1 VGSSGRIDPPPEPPL
16 LSPHRARLTCLAAVV
31 VALGCGGLVAA
42 AALVPAPPGVLAIV
56 LVVGIAYPMAASY
69 QLHDAVVA
77 LRAHRRV
84 RTALR
89 RTLDSLPEVAHPLD
103 W

>member
-1 VGSSGRIDPPPEPPL
+1 
-16 LSPHRARLTCLAAVV
+16 

-69 QLHDAVVA
+69 QLRDAVVA
-77 LRAHRRV
+77 LRVHRRV
-84 RTALR
+84 RSELR
-89 RTLDSLPEVAHPLD
+89 RALDALPEVAHPLD
-103 W
+103 C